1 MCMRK
6 FRARFSTVCFLAMF
20 CLLCIPNLMAQ
31 ENTQVAFAPPKDHV
45 QMWAMRAGLAVMV
58 FSLLLNI
65 IVLVARR
72 GRLMESQ
79 SKWLLFLG
87 ICVLPIPVMF
97 LSGGVG
103 VEVSKEVRFCQSCH
117 EPMGPFV
124 DDMMDPDSRSMAAIH
139 YKNRLIQSKQCWT
152 CHTDYG
158 IAGATRAKLTGLLHI
173 FKVALDTWEPPIML
187 SHPYQWTICLE
198 CHAEAASFKAEP
210 YHKGSVEA
218 VLRGEGRCTVCH
230 RMAHPPRMERS
241 TK

>member
-1 MCMRK
+1 
-6 FRARFSTVCFLAMF
+6 
-20 CLLCIPNLMAQ
+20 
-31 ENTQVAFAPPKDHV
+31 
-45 QMWAMRAGLAVMV
+45 MRAGLAVMV
-58 FSLLLNI
+58 FSLLLNVF
-65 IVLVARR
+65 VLVTRR

-79 SKWLLFLG
+79 SKWLLFFG
-87 ICVLPIPVMF
+87 ICMLPIPVMF

-103 VEVSKEVRFCQSCH
+103 MEASKEVRFCQSCH

-158 IAGATRAKLTGLLHI
+158 IAGTTRAKLTGLLHI
-173 FKVALDTWEPPIML
+173 TKVALDTWEPPIML

-198 CHAEAASFKAEP
+198 CHAESASFKAEP

-218 VLRGEGRCTVCH
+218 VLRGGGRCSACH
-230 RMAHPPRMERS
+230 GLAHPVPMERR
-241 TK
+241 TR